1 MRFYFQYYSST
12 KYYEED
18 KRTRF
23 IKSMNTTTLCT
34 TVLTTTPSR
43 NTRKSNLS
51 YRLFCARPYTTGS
64 RTGPRSSRWLSLL
77 CLPFARFAFLY
88 FNAYN
93 RFSEK
98 EREEYYFGQNLLT
111 MRNYEWK
118 RERMRNFVVRMKE
131 TYRTCCRWITS
142 SSRVDSSVLVFHQPS
157 LLLRYFLPLFSSTT
171 TRLQSVAYSAVRML
185 TKNPRE
191 YYYYS
196 CYY

>member
-1 MRFYFQYYSST
+1 MSPVNKEFNTTTTLICDDTILMRFYFQYYSST

-111 MRNYEWK
+111 MRNYE
-118 RERMRNFVVRMKE
+118 
-131 TYRTCCRWITS
+131 
-142 SSRVDSSVLVFHQPS
+142 
-157 LLLRYFLPLFSSTT
+157 
-171 TRLQSVAYSAVRML
+171 
-185 TKNPRE
+185 
-191 YYYYS
+191 
-196 CYY
+196 